1 VDLVALAKLLT
12 SPRAGAPEPS
22 LAPRMLIFPRVRS
35 LIASALV
42 VAAGLAACGGGERAN
57 PPASRTAS
65 TTPRPRGIDALL
77 LRVRRAGGAARVV
90 AYPSTDSTVW
100 TASDEVPALDH
111 ILGLDRDAGVIA
123 AVDRRGAPLWIDLRL
138 GGVSVATR
146 KAVHGVVSN
155 DGSTIYAIGTDGA
168 VARFTPSGNWV
179 FKPPRAARAV
189 FPEPGGTLLVLG
201 GRGDDA
207 RLWRIH
213 PPASKILDS
222 LVVRRAVGGTGGP
235 LGDRVYLASDK
246 HALIGVRPRA
256 MTITRTISFPHAIA
270 AVSTT
275 PSGDRFYVLTDS
287 SNEMTIVN
295 PYQDRASKRI
305 ALPGRPRDVRV
316 DSFGRYVLVR
326 PATGDSAWVVSVG
339 TDRVLGS
346 VRTAWRGDVPFVA
359 PDGAIGVTDHGDLVF
374 VDGATQR
381 ELQRVD
387 GGASDFW
394 YPFVWDGFRPRAVAL
409 DTLARFPGDSDTT
422 TAAVLSP
429 PDTTKVSPAPI
440 DSARLGFTVSF
451 ASLLNEASAREQ
463 ASKIIVNGQT
473 ARVITSMTNGMAV
486 YRVVLG
492 PFPTRDEADRAG
504 RASGQSYYVY
514 PGSP

>member
-1 VDLVALAKLLT
+1 
-12 SPRAGAPEPS
+12 
-22 LAPRMLIFPRVRS
+22 MLIFPRVRS

-42 VAAGLAACGGGERAN
+42 IAAALAGCGGGERAN
-57 PPASRTAS
+57 PPVSRTAS
-65 TTPRPRGIDALL
+65 TASRARGIDALL
-77 LRVRRAGGAARVV
+77 LRVPRGGGVARVV
-90 AYPSTDSTVW
+90 AYPSADSTVW
-100 TASDEVPALDH
+100 TSSDEMPALDR
-111 ILGLDRDAGVIA
+111 ILGLDRDAGVVS
-123 AVDRRGAPLWIDLRL
+123 AVDRRGAPLWLDLRL
-138 GGVSVATR
+138 GGVSMATR
-146 KAVHGVVSN
+146 KAVHGLASN
-155 DGSTIYAIGTDGA
+155 DGSTIYGIGSDGA

-179 FKPPRAARAV
+179 FKPPRTAHAL

-201 GRGDDA
+201 GRGDEA

-222 LVVRRAVGGTGGP
+222 LVVPGAVSGTGGP

-256 MTITRTISFPHAIA
+256 MTMTRVISFPHTIV
-270 AVSTT
+270 AVATT

-287 SNEMTIVN
+287 SDEMTIVN
-295 PYQDRASKRI
+295 PYQDRAAKRI
-305 ALPGRPRDVRV
+305 TLPGRPRDVRV

-326 PATGDSAWVVSVG
+326 PATGDSAWVVAVG

-359 PDGAIGVTDHGDLVF
+359 PDGAIGVTDRDDLVF
-374 VDGATQR
+374 VDGATQH
-381 ELQRVD
+381 ELRRVD

-451 ASLLNEASAREQ
+451 ASLLNEASARER
-463 ASKIIVNGQT
+463 ASKITVNGQT
-473 ARVITSMTNGMAV
+473 ARVITSLTNGMAV

-492 PFPTRDEADRAG
+492 PYPTRDDADRAG